1 MKTSLQLE
9 ITYEQILS
17 LIRQLPNQEKIKLTK
32 ELEKEVIESKLSQLL
47 QTFKTDELDITT
59 IVDEVE
65 KVRQELYEKRKR

>member
-47 QTFKTDELDITT
+47 QTFKTDELDITS
-59 IVDEVE
+59 IDDEVE

>member
-47 QTFKTDELDITT
+47 QTFKTDELDVTT
-59 IVDEVE
+59 IDDEVE
-65 KVRQELYEKRKR
+65 NVRQELYEKRKR

>member
-32 ELEKEVIESKLSQLL
+32 ELEKEVIESKLSQRL
-47 QTFKTDELDITT
+47 QTFKTDELDITS
-59 IVDEVE
+59 IDDEVE

>member
-59 IVDEVE
+59 IDDEVE